1 MHKADIPFLSA
12 AALGELI
19 RKQEISPVEAAA
31 AYLDRIDAVDGKL
44 HSYITVCR
52 DEAMRAARAAEQG
65 IAHGEWRGPLHGV
78 PYAVK
83 DQFWTRGIRT
93 TGGSRLLADFVPG
106 EDATVVARLNAAGAI
121 LLGKLNMSEFAT
133 GNSVDHPFGIPHNP
147 WDLER
152 NAGTS
157 SSGSG
162 AATAAFLCA
171 MSLGEDTGGSIR
183 NPANNCGLVGLR
195 PTWGLVSRSGMMG
208 AGWSM
213 DIGGPIARTAEDCAL
228 VLQVIAGSDP
238 RDPYTAS
245 QPIPDYRAGL
255 SGRLGGV
262 RLGIVKEAMDADF
275 VHPQVKAATSKAVAD
290 MKELGAAVDQVSI
303 PLLTSAAAVTRAIIG
318 VESAS
323 LHYNWLRTRLLEY
336 DHNVQIDFLTG
347 AITPAQVYYK
357 AQKIRALTRQQ
368 VLAALRQVDVLVLP
382 SSSEPAPPLPKEA
395 GLKSK
400 NEARQRMSG
409 RRSLTGVF
417 NLANVP
423 ALSVPCG
430 FVSLAG
436 KELPIGLQLA
446 GRPFDDG
453 LLLRVAHAYEQS
465 TPWHTRRPP
474 IT

>member
-1 MHKADIPFLSA
+1 MNEADIPFLSA

-19 RKQEISPVEAAA
+19 RKKDISPVEAAT
-31 AYLDRIDAVDGKL
+31 AYLDRINAVDGKL

-52 DEAMRAARAAEQG
+52 DEALQAAREAEQ
-65 IAHGEWRGPLHGV
+65 AMVRGEWRGPLHGV

-83 DQFWTRGIRT
+83 DQFWTKGIRT
-93 TGGSRLLADFVPG
+93 TGGSRLLADFVPA
-106 EDATVVARLNAAGAI
+106 EDATVVARLRAAGAI

-133 GNSVDHPFGIPHNP
+133 GNSVYHPFGTPHNP

-171 MSLGEDTGGSIR
+171 TSLGEDTGGSIR

-195 PTWGLVSRSGMMG
+195 PTWGLVGRYGMLG
-208 AGWSM
+208 ACWSM
-213 DIGGPIARTAEDCAL
+213 DIGGPISRTVEDCAL
-228 VLQVIAGSDP
+228 TLQAIAGHDP
-238 RDPYTAS
+238 HDPYTANRS
-245 QPIPDYRAGL
+245 VPDYRSGL
-255 SGRLGGV
+255 SGGVKGV
-262 RLGIVKEAMDADF
+262 RIGIVREAIDAEF
-275 VHPQVKAATSKAVAD
+275 VHPQVKAAVAKSVAD
-290 MKELGAAVDQVSI
+290 LKEQGVSVDDVSI
-303 PLLTSAAAVTRAIIG
+303 PLLTSAAAVTRAILA

-323 LHYNWLRTRLLEY
+323 LHHDWLRTRLHEY

-347 AITPAQVYYK
+347 AIIPAQLYYR
-357 AQKIRALTRQQ
+357 AQKIRGLIRQQ
-368 VLAALRQVDVLVLP
+368 VLDGLQKVDVLALP
-382 SSSEPAPPLPKEA
+382 SSSEPAPLLPQGA

-400 NEARQRMSG
+400 DEARQRMSG

-430 FVSLAG
+430 FVSVEG
-436 KELPIGLQLA
+436 KELPIGLQLV

-453 LLLRVAHAYEQS
+453 LLLRVAHAHEQA

-474 IT
+474 I